1 MDDLTKTQFL
11 EVSSMIEKNMK
22 LIEIKLDVMSENI
35 NDYARRVRRIER
47 VLMTYRIWATVM
59 AFMITFSVSYIFD
72 LVKVLKNVT
81 RSFAKVH

>member
-22 LIEIKLDVMSENI
+22 LIENKLDSMSKNI
-35 NDYARRVRRIER
+35 DDYARRVRRIER
-47 VLMTYRIWATVM
+47 VLMTYRIWATVI

>member
-22 LIEIKLDVMSENI
+22 LIEIKLDSMSTNI
-35 NDYARRVRRIER
+35 DDYARRVRRIER
-47 VLMTYRIWATVM
+47 VLMTYRIWATVI

>member
-1 MDDLTKTQFL
+1 MDDLTKTQFI

-22 LIEIKLDVMSENI
+22 LIEIKLDSMSTNI
-35 NDYARRVRRIER
+35 DDYARRVRRIER
-47 VLMTYRIWATVM
+47 VLMTYRIWATVI